1 MLVSLIPLY
10 HLLPSLFKRD
20 QTSVA
25 TASIIK
31 FFFLVVIF
39 IIVIAFY
46 FLEELLIFYL

>member
-10 HLLPSLFKRD
+10 HLLLSRFKRD

-31 FFFLVVIF
+31 FFLVVVF